1 MYCPYKVIL
10 KFYLLLDKE
19 LTNRAEIYEFKTY
32 KVQSHPSLVI
42 ILGNF
47 MSQSACLISTWVC
60 SYLPS

>member
-47 MSQSACLISTWVC
+47 MAQSACLIST
-60 SYLPS
+60 